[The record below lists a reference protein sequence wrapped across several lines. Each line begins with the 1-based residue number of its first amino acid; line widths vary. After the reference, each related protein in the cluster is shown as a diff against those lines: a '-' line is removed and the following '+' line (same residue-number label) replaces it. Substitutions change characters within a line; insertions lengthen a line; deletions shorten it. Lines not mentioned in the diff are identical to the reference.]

1 MWFNHPMVAHRFP
14 IMLFDW
20 GDTVMVD
27 DPAQTAPMI
36 HWPEVR
42 PVPGIDRVLAYL
54 QASGRRLILATSTDV
69 SSVSQIRGALARV
82 GLDSFFERIYCF
94 ENTQLP
100 KGAAFY
106 RHLLA
111 DLQIEP
117 SAALMVG
124 DHLEK
129 DVLTPNRL
137 GMYALWFNE
146 RSEEKYAS
154 ELASTVHSMEE
165 LLSFL
170 RSMSVADS
178 PSKV

>member
-1 MWFNHPMVAHRFP
+1 MWFNHPMVANRFP

-20 GDTVMVD
+20 GDTVMYD
-27 DPAQTAPMI
+27 DPAQTTPMI
-36 HWPEVR
+36 LWPEVR
-42 PVPGIDRVLAYL
+42 AVPCIDRVLAYL
-54 QASGRRLILATSTDV
+54 QASGRRIILGTSANISTV
-69 SSVSQIRGALARV
+69 AQIRGALARV
-82 GLDSFFERIYCF
+82 GLDAFFERIYCF

-100 KGAAFY
+100 KSEAFY

-117 SAALMVG
+117 SATLMVG

-154 ELASTVHSMEE
+154 ELAATVHSMDE
-165 LLSFL
+165 LWSFFEG
-170 RSMSVADS
+170 MDHIQA
-178 PSKV
+178 

>member
-1 MWFNHPMVAHRFP
+1 MAAHRFP
-14 IMLFDW
+14 FILFDW
-20 GDTVMVD
+20 GDTVMYD

-36 HWPEVR
+36 QWLEVHS
-42 PVPGIDRVLAYL
+42 VPGIEPALAYL
-54 QASGRRLILATSTDV
+54 HASGRRLILATSADV

-82 GLDSFFERIYCF
+82 GLDSFFERIYSY
-94 ENTQLP
+94 ENTRLP
-100 KGAAFY
+100 KGEAFY

-137 GMYALWFNE
+137 GIYAVWFNE
-146 RSEEKYAS
+146 SSAEDYTS
-154 ELASTVHSMEE
+154 ELAVTIHKIADLHSYFEGID
-165 LLSFL
+165 
-170 RSMSVADS
+170 RS
-178 PSKV
+178 